1 MGILIELGLVL
12 TIAVLVWSHVDGKND
27 IERLID
33 TAETLR
39 DTINA
44 QNDIIYTMSERIA
57 ELERAQDCDGFE

>member
-1 MGILIELGLVL
+1 MGILIEMGLVL
-12 TIAVLVWSHVDGKND
+12 TIAVLVWSHIDGKND

-33 TAETLR
+33 TAEILR

-57 ELERAQDCDGFE
+57 ELERTQDCDGFE